1 MKAEAYSQKA
11 SPDFVK
17 ALEYLNIVR
26 ERANKAPYLQ
36 FTSAQ
41 AFEDAILLERAKE
54 LAFEGK
60 RWFDLM
66 RMGRR
71 NDFAR
76 KDNLI
81 EILIRNVPSTQKLVY
96 KSRLSDPNGWYM
108 PIHISEIDRNKNLK
122 QNSYYDENK

>member
-1 MKAEAYSQKA
+1 MKAEAYSQKE
-11 SPDFVK
+11 SPDFAR
-17 ALEYLNIVR
+17 ALEYLNYIR
-26 ERANKAPYLQ
+26 ERSNMESYGQ
-36 FTSAQ
+36 FSNAS

-60 RWFDLM
+60 RWFDLL

-81 EILIRNVPSTQKLVY
+81 EILIQNVPSTQKLVY
-96 KSRLSDPNGWYM
+96 QARLSDPNGWYM
-108 PIHISEIDRNKNLK
+108 PIHINELDRNKNLK
-122 QNSYYDENK
+122 QNSYYDEY